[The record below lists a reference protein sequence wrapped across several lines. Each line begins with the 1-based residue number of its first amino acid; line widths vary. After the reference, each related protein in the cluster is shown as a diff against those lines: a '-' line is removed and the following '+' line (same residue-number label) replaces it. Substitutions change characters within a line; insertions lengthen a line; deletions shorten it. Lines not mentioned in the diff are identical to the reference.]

1 MSAGFILQMIIVL
14 IFAGVLIYG
23 YTKEK
28 EVIIWEQRTKRK
40 ICQYIYNKIVE
51 YENWRVLRKSGIK
64 EQEVINALFE
74 NAYHY
79 YDGYKTVKNLIGD
92 ENHEL
97 VKALSSKCFSCFIV
111 IKDSGLG
118 DLFLEFVENK
128 QKNNRVSGN

>member
-1 MSAGFILQMIIVL
+1 MSAGFILIMIIIL
-14 IFAGVLIYG
+14 IFAAVLTYG
-23 YTKEK
+23 FAKENK
-28 EVIIWEQRTKRK
+28 VSEWEQRTKKK

-51 YENWRVLRKSGIK
+51 YENWQVLRKAGVK
-64 EQEVINALFE
+64 EQEIVNALFE

-79 YDGYKTVKNLIGD
+79 YDGYKTVCNLIGD
-92 ENHEL
+92 EDHDL
-97 VKALSSKCFSCFIV
+97 VKALRYKTYSCFLV

>member
-1 MSAGFILQMIIVL
+1 MTGITSILAIGLLFGSLIV
-14 IFAGVLIYG
+14 YG
-23 YTKEK
+23 YLNEDEVKAWEK
-28 EVIIWEQRTKRK
+28 KTRLK
-40 ICQYIYNKIVE
+40 ICRYIYNKIVE
-51 YENWRVLRKSGIK
+51 YENWRVLRRSGIK

-79 YDGYKTVKNLIGD
+79 YDGYKTISNLIGNED
-92 ENHEL
+92 HDL
-97 VKALSSKCFSCFIV
+97 VKAFRYKTYSCFLV